1 MSQADNQRIYK
12 NTLLLYI
19 RMGISMVVSLYTSR
33 IVLQALGEEDYGI
46 MAVVGGITSLFTFMN
61 GALSGATLRFI
72 TLELG
77 KNHLTSLKK
86 TFNAAFINHLILSFI
101 ILVLCETIGLWF
113 LYHKLVIPE
122 IRMSAAIVVY
132 QFSVIG
138 TCLGIILVPFNS
150 LIMAHERMGVYAY
163 LSIFD
168 VVLKL
173 TLVIILQYIDYDKL
187 IFWAAGGLFTS
198 MLYQAFSILYCRKN
212 FVEAHFE
219 FHKDKKLYLEMFS
232 YSFWDFLGSLS
243 SLAQGQGLNMLL
255 NMFFGPIVNAARGIA
270 MTVQGA
276 IVQFSS
282 NFVLASKP
290 QIIKLYAEGNIQE
303 MMRLVYQTSNLSY
316 FLLYLFAL
324 PLCIEL
330 DYVLTLW
337 LGEYPVYTL
346 PFAILIIANSLTW
359 SIKSSRV
366 TVLHATGQI
375 KLSNLTVGVILCF
388 TLPVSYLFLKLGY
401 SPISVFVITI
411 VMTLLAELVACFVL
425 RKYLEYSIKNY
436 LFQVYGRCI
445 LVSVLSFPAPF
456 IIHWFM
462 PYGFIRLC
470 AVTFVSILSLCL
482 FAYYYGFSKE
492 VRDKALA
499 IFKNQ
504 ISKILYK
511 K

>member
-19 RMGISMVVSLYTSR
+19 RMGISMLISLYTSR
-33 IVLQALGEEDYGI
+33 VVLQVLGEEDYGI

-61 GALSGATLRFI
+61 GALSEASSRFI
-72 TLELG
+72 TFELG
-77 KNHLTSLKK
+77 KNNLTSLKRI
-86 TFNAAFINHLILSFI
+86 FNAAFINHLILSFI
-101 ILVLCETIGLWF
+101 ILILCETVGLWF
-113 LYHKLVIPE
+113 LHHKLVIPE
-122 IRMSAAIVVY
+122 IRMSAAMAVY
-132 QFSVIG
+132 QFSIIA
-138 TCLGIILVPFNS
+138 TCLGIILVPFS
-150 LIMAHERMGVYAY
+150 TLIMAHEKMGVYAY

-168 VVLKL
+168 VLLKL
-173 TLVIILQYIDYDKL
+173 ILVITLQYINYDKL

-198 MLYQAFSILYCRKN
+198 MLYQAFNIFYCRKN
-212 FVEAHFE
+212 FIEAHFE
-219 FHKDKKLYLEMFS
+219 FHKEKKLYLQMFS

-270 MTVQGA
+270 MTIQGA

-282 NFVLASKP
+282 NFVIASKP
-290 QIIKLYAEGNIQE
+290 QIIKLYAEGSIQE

-324 PLCIEL
+324 PLCLEL

-337 LGEYPVYTL
+337 LGEYPDYTVI
-346 PFAILIIANSLTW
+346 FAILIITNSLTW

-375 KLSNLTVGVILCF
+375 KLSNLTVGVILCL
-388 TLPVSYLFLKLGY
+388 TLPVSYIFLKLGY

-425 RKYLEYSIKNY
+425 KKYLDYSIKDY
-436 LFQVYGRCI
+436 LLQVYGRCI
-445 LVSVLSFPAPF
+445 LVSILSFPIPF
-456 IIHWFM
+456 LIHWFM

-470 AVTFVSILSLCL
+470 LVTLASTFSLGL
-482 FAYYYGFSKE
+482 FSYYLGFPKE
-492 VRDKALA
+492 VRDKAFA
-499 IFKNQ
+499 IIKNR
-504 ISKILYK
+504 INKIRCK